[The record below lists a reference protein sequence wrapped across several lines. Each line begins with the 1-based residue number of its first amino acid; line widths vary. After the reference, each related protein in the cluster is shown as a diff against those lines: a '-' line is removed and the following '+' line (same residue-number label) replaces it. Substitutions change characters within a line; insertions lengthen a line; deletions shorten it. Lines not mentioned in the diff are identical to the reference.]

1 MTGQTTNLHPDLMA
15 VLTQLE
21 HRMGF
26 ELQITSGYR
35 TPEHNKEVG
44 GVAVSEHTADPSMA
58 ADVLCQRSTTR
69 YKMLR
74 ELFSMAVRRI
84 GIGKTFIHIGIS
96 TTHPQDCVWT
106 YYPDATAGGRASQ
119 VQV

>member
-1 MTGQTTNLHPDLMA
+1 MTGYTTNLHPDLLA

-21 HRMGF
+21 QRMGF

-35 TPEHNKEVG
+35 DPVHNVEVG
-44 GVAVSEHTADPSMA
+44 GVSGSEHTMDPSMA
-58 ADVLCQRSTTR
+58 ADVFCQRSTTR

-96 TTHPQDCVWT
+96 TTHPQDVCWD
-106 YYPDATAGGRASQ
+106 YYPDSKGGRSTQ
-119 VQV
+119 V